1 MAISADNEIQVPLT
15 RPFFFLTLHAARIT
29 KIYGNVSVKNNA
41 LNRSFW
47 YGNFSGLYVNIWF

>member
-15 RPFFFLTLHAARIT
+15 RPFFFFDLARCAYNENLR
-29 KIYGNVSVKNNA
+29 KCSVKNNA